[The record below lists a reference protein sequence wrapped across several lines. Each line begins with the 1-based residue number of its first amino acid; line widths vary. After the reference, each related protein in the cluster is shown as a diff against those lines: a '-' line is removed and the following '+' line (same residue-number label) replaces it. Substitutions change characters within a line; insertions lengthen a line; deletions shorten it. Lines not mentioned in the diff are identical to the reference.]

1 MPYSVEYDPEENIVM
16 ATFMEKVDLSDL
28 LKGLA
33 NIIRVAKQENCN
45 YILTDL
51 HQANLQVSVSQ
62 AYNMPDTIKKITRE
76 EDVSLHQIKRA
87 FVAAK
92 HQDILEFYE
101 TVSANRGHH
110 TKLFHDIE
118 EAKSWLKECMENRQ

>member
-1 MPYSVEYDPEENIVM
+1 MAYTVEYDPEENIVI
-16 ATFMEKVDLSDL
+16 ATFMEKVDLPDL

-45 YILTDL
+45 YVLTDL

-62 AYNMPDTIKKITRE
+62 AYNMPDTINKITSE
-76 EDVSLHQIKRA
+76 EDFLLHQIKRA

-101 TVSANRGHH
+101 TVSINRSHN

-118 EAKSWLKECMENRQ
+118 EAKSWLKEGRENRQ

>member
-1 MPYSVEYDPEENIVM
+1 MAHTVEYDPEENIVI
-16 ATFMEKVDLSDL
+16 ATFMEKVDLPDL

-62 AYNMPDTIKKITRE
+62 AYNMPDTINKITSE
-76 EDVSLHQIKRA
+76 EDFLLHQIKRA

-101 TVSANRGHH
+101 TVSINRSHN
-110 TKLFHDIE
+110 TKLFHEIE
-118 EAKSWLKECMENRQ
+118 EAKSWLKEGRENRQ

>member
-1 MPYSVEYDPEENIVM
+1 MAYTVEYDPEENMVI
-16 ATFMEKVDLSDL
+16 ATFMEKVDLPDL

-62 AYNMPDTIKKITRE
+62 AYNMPDTINKITSE
-76 EDVSLHQIKRA
+76 EDFLLHQIKRA

-101 TVSANRGHH
+101 TVSINRSHN

-118 EAKSWLKECMENRQ
+118 EAKSWLKEGRENRQ

>member
-1 MPYSVEYDPEENIVM
+1 MAYTVEYDPEENIVI
-16 ATFMEKVDLSDL
+16 ATFMEKVDLPDL

-62 AYNMPDTIKKITRE
+62 AYNMPDTINKITSE
-76 EDVSLHQIKRA
+76 EDFLLHQIKRA

-101 TVSANRGHH
+101 TVSINRSHN

-118 EAKSWLKECMENRQ
+118 EAKSWLKEGRENRQ

>member
-1 MPYSVEYDPEENIVM
+1 MAYTVEYDPEENMVI
-16 ATFMEKVDLSDL
+16 ATFMEKVDLPDL

-45 YILTDL
+45 YVLTDL

-62 AYNMPDTIKKITRE
+62 AYNMPDTINKITSE
-76 EDVSLHQIKRA
+76 EDFLLHQIKRA

-101 TVSANRGHH
+101 TVSINRSHN

-118 EAKSWLKECMENRQ
+118 EAKSWLKEGRENRQ

>member
-1 MPYSVEYDPEENIVM
+1 MSYTVEYDPEENIVI
-16 ATFMEKVDLSDL
+16 ATFMEKVDLPDL

-45 YILTDL
+45 YVLTDL

-62 AYNMPDTIKKITRE
+62 AYNMPDTINKITSE
-76 EDVSLHQIKRA
+76 EDFLLHQIKRA

-101 TVSANRGHH
+101 TVSINRSHN

-118 EAKSWLKECMENRQ
+118 EAKSWLKEGRENRQ

>member
-1 MPYSVEYDPEENIVM
+1 MSYTVEYDPEENMVI
-16 ATFMEKVDLSDL
+16 AKFMEKVDLPDL

-62 AYNMPDTIKKITRE
+62 AYNMPDTINKITSE
-76 EDVSLHQIKRA
+76 EDFLLHQIKRA

-101 TVSANRGHH
+101 TVSINRSHN

-118 EAKSWLKECMENRQ
+118 EAKSWLKEGRENRQ

>member
-1 MPYSVEYDPEENIVM
+1 MAYTVEYDPEENIVI
-16 ATFMEKVDLSDL
+16 ATFMEKVDLPDL

-62 AYNMPDTIKKITRE
+62 AYNMPDTINKITSE
-76 EDVSLHQIKRA
+76 EDFLLHQIKRA

-101 TVSANRGHH
+101 TVSINRSHN

-118 EAKSWLKECMENRQ
+118 EAKSWLKEGR

>member
-1 MPYSVEYDPEENIVM
+1 MAYTVEYDPEENMVI
-16 ATFMEKVDLSDL
+16 ATFMEKVDLPDL

-62 AYNMPDTIKKITRE
+62 AYNMPDTINKITSE
-76 EDVSLHQIKRA
+76 EDFLLHQIKRA

-101 TVSANRGHH
+101 TVSINRSHNTSNGFFI
-110 TKLFHDIE
+110 T
-118 EAKSWLKECMENRQ
+118 A